1 MSRVFHAMCP
11 LLVSVFLS
19 IPAST
24 IGVAA
29 PTISL
34 QPISANVAHV
44 ITGTEIRIPSGGAGV
59 EVTCEILFA
68 GWGEVTLNGL
78 LWGSARLAPAGYLGA
93 NAVPPNPGVNLNP
106 KGYAPPDPDG
116 GNRLE
121 GFFVRFKI
129 CSQSGLD
136 CQSAPGV
143 CGGGDDQCIQ
153 NPRFFLAAEGNPIVG
168 AGVGSLAYE
177 VGASPQIQFTYTP
190 DVEPYRYAATLIVE
204 IPEGAAGTYSVGFDP
219 QGSVMSEGNL
229 IDLFPELVPAKFTIA
244 GQDGAP
250 PLAAPPPHDR
260 AKNRYLSFVPNSGT
274 DSVAFQV
281 IKVAGPGASGPVGW
295 VGVPDANSLAGL
307 SPSPAAPRM
316 WTEPVVHVGDCGII
330 PDAVYEVY
338 ALTENEHFSTPL
350 RLDTVPRPDP
360 KHWGDTVGGFD
371 DEGFGP
377 PNGIVNVNDFL
388 AAVRAFQQSPL
399 SPHVSVVDI
408 QSVSASD
415 PCLNRITNIAD
426 VLLLIK
432 AFQGE
437 SYPFTTDP
445 GKCPPCQ

>member
-1 MSRVFHAMCP
+1 MSHLTRATYPMLGSMFLAMHGW
-11 LLVSVFLS
+11 SLS
-19 IPAST
+19 
-24 IGVAA
+24 VAA

-44 ITGTEIRIPSGGAGV
+44 ITGTEIRIPAGGAGV

-68 GWGEVTLNGL
+68 GWGDVTLNGL
-78 LWGSARLAPAGYLGA
+78 LWGSARIAPAGYFGA

-106 KGYAPPDPDG
+106 KGYAPPDPSG
-116 GNRLE
+116 GNRRE
-121 GFFVRFKI
+121 GFFVRFKV

-136 CQSAPGV
+136 CESAPGV

-168 AGVGSLAYE
+168 SSVGSLAYD
-177 VGASPQIQFTYTP
+177 VGATPGIQFTYTP
-190 DVEPYRYAATLIVE
+190 DVEPYGYAATLIVE

-219 QGSVMSEGNL
+219 IGSVMSEGNI
-229 IDLFPELVPAKFTIA
+229 IDLISELVPAKFTIA
-244 GQDGAP
+244 GQGGAP

-260 AKNRYLSFVPNSGT
+260 LKNRYVAFMPNSGA
-274 DSVAFQV
+274 SPVAFQV
-281 IKVAGPGASGPVGW
+281 IKVAGPGVTGPVGW
-295 VGVPDANSLAGL
+295 VGVPNAHGLAGL
-307 SPSPAAPRM
+307 SPITPAPRV

-330 PDAVYEVY
+330 PDAAYEVY
-338 ALTENEHFSTPL
+338 ALAEDGLFSTPL
-350 RLDTVPRPDP
+350 RINTVPRPAP

-437 SYPFTTDP
+437 AYPFTTDP
-445 GKCPPCQ
+445 GKCPPCP